1 MYNKIKKFLIEI
13 LGTLVGAFIIAA
25 SISLFLL
32 PNELSSGGFTGIAT
46 IFYYIL
52 NIPVGATMLV
62 LNIPVFLF
70 AWFKMGKK
78 FLIKSIIGTV
88 SLSFFT
94 DFLEQ
99 FGSLTTDKALAC
111 VYGGIL
117 IGIGTAIVLKSYS
130 STGGT
135 DLLSL
140 LIKKYMPNVETGRII
155 TIIDGVVVLL
165 NVIFLK
171 NIEIGLY
178 SAIAIYL
185 MGLIV
190 DIMVEGIFFTKFMFI
205 ISDKSD
211 EIAEAIETE
220 VNRGV
225 TGLYG
230 KGMYTDKEKLV
241 LACAV
246 GRRDIS
252 RVKNVIKSIDK
263 KAFVIVTN
271 SREVL
276 GDGFKR

>member
-1 MYNKIKKFLIEI
+1 MNEKIKKLFIE
-13 LGTLVGAFIIAA
+13 TLTTIFGSFIMAI

-52 NIPVGATMLV
+52 NIPVGATILV

-70 AWFKMGKK
+70 AWFKLGKK
-78 FLIKSIIGTV
+78 FLTKSIIGTI

-94 DFLEQ
+94 DFLEK
-99 FGSLTTDKALAC
+99 FEALTTDKILAC

-117 IGIGTAIVLKSYS
+117 MGIGTAIVLKAYS
-130 STGGT
+130 STGGS

-140 LIKKYMPNVETGRII
+140 LIKKYKPNVETGRLI
-155 TIIDGVVVLL
+155 TIIDGIIVIL
-165 NVIFLK
+165 NIILLK

-185 MGLIV
+185 MGFMV
-190 DIMVEGIFFTKFMFI
+190 DIMFEGIFFTKFMFI

-211 EIAEAIETE
+211 EIAKKIEFE

-225 TGLYG
+225 TGIYG
-230 KGMYTDKEKLV
+230 KGMYTEKEKLV
-241 LACAV
+241 LICAL
-246 GRRDIS
+246 GRGDIS
-252 RVKNVIKSIDK
+252 RVKNIIKEIDK
-263 KAFVIVTN
+263 EAFVIVTN

>member
-1 MYNKIKKFLIEI
+1 MYNKVKKFLIEI
-13 LGTLVGAFIIAA
+13 VGTLIGAFIMAVAIA
-25 SISLFLL
+25 LFLL

-52 NIPVGATMLV
+52 NVPVGATMMI

-78 FLIKSIIGTV
+78 FLIKSIIGAV
-88 SLSFFT
+88 SLSIFT
-94 DFLEQ
+94 DFLDKFEA
-99 FGSLTTDKALAC
+99 LTTDKILAC

-117 IGIGTAIVLKSYS
+117 MGVGTAIVLKVYS
-130 STGGT
+130 STGGS

-140 LIKKYMPNVETGRII
+140 LIKKYKPNVETGKLI
-155 TIIDGVVVLL
+155 TIIDGAVVLL
-165 NVIFLK
+165 NVIILK

-178 SAIAIYL
+178 SALAIYL
-185 MGLIV
+185 MGFIV

-205 ISDKSD
+205 ISDKSN
-211 EIAEAIETE
+211 EIAKAIETE

-230 KGMYTDKEKLV
+230 KGMYTDKEKLI

-246 GRRDIS
+246 GRRDITH
-252 RVKNVIKSIDK
+252 VKKLIRNIDK
-263 KAFVIVTN
+263 TAFIIITN

>member
-94 DFLEQ
+94 DFLDQ
-99 FGSLTTDKALAC
+99 FESLTTDKALAC

-190 DIMVEGIFFTKFMFI
+190 DIIVEGIFFTKFMFI

-211 EIAEAIETE
+211 EIAKAIETD

>member
-78 FLIKSIIGTV
+78 FLVKSIIGTV